1 MTRIDQI
8 APFIEAMSD
17 DTFENFLAA
26 AAQAI
31 RKNTVYS
38 TLSAEE
44 KAKIDDALD
53 RLDRGEGIPYSDVK
67 ARLDAKL
74 KAAGA

>member
-8 APFIEAMSD
+8 APFIEAMSE
-17 DTFENFLAA
+17 DTFENFLSA
-26 AAQAI
+26 AAQAV
-31 RKNTVYS
+31 REDTVYS
-38 TLSAEE
+38 TLSADE

-53 RLDRGEGIPYSDVK
+53 RLDRGEGISYSQVK